1 MADPVIRLKRSAVAG
16 KRPTLANLELG
27 EVALNTY
34 DGNLFT
40 RQDTSGVGIG
50 TTVTL
55 LTPWQESYG
64 GQSIS
69 YTGDVGITGKLNVL
83 GVTTAQFLSVTG
95 IATISGLTYPSSDG
109 SPNQYLKTDGSGNL
123 SFADISATLGL
134 QTSGGFVGSGVTTFD
149 FRGSGISTITSP
161 SLGFS
166 TIFIENTPNSITRT
180 ITNRTAGA
188 GQTTFGSLDYE
199 IGYIDVFLN
208 GVRLSDADYTAT
220 DGTTV
225 AISTSLSSGD
235 NLDFIAYDRI
245 LDSARWSISSGNNIY
260 NTSLGNVGIASTIP
274 TSKLT
279 VTGDVLVSG
288 VVTATDFDST
298 SDLTLK
304 DNIRK
309 ISKPISKIEK
319 IRGVTFE
326 WKETG
331 QKAMGVVAQEIE
343 KVLPSLVRGDAIKTV
358 NYNGLI
364 GLLIECV
371 KDQQKQIDILNQK
384 INSN

>member
-69 YTGDVGITGKLNVL
+69 YTGDVGIIGSVGIGTTNAERKLTVH
-83 GVTTAQFLSVTG
+83 GDVYFLNNAL
-95 IATISGLTYPSSDG
+95 IASYLPPSNIDHIWHTDASSLPGSAGQWHFVSDG
-109 SPNQYLKTDGSGNL
+109 SYKRNGNSTLYAGSVYLAESGQQNYL
-123 SFADISATLGL
+123 A
-134 QTSGGFVGSGVTTFD
+134 GFTGVG
-149 FRGSGISTITSP
+149 
-161 SLGFS
+161 
-166 TIFIENTPNSITRT
+166 
-180 ITNRTAGA
+180 
-188 GQTTFGSLDYE
+188 
-199 IGYIDVFLN
+199 
-208 GVRLSDADYTAT
+208 
-220 DGTTV
+220 
-225 AISTSLSSGD
+225 
-235 NLDFIAYDRI
+235 
-245 LDSARWSISSGNNIY
+245 
-260 NTSLGNVGIASTIP
+260 ASNP
-274 TSKLT
+274 TSMLT

-288 VVTATDFDST
+288 VCTATDFDST

-343 KVLPSLVRGDAIKTV
+343 KVLPSLVRGDEIKTV

-371 KDQQKQIDILNQK
+371 KDQQKQINDLREQLNK
-384 INSN
+384 